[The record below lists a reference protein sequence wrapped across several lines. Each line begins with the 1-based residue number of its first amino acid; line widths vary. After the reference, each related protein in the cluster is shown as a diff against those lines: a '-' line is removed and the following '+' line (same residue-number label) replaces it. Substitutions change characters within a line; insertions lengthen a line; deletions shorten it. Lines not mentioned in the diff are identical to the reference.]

1 MEWGRTMGIV
11 EGLDIL
17 DGGLLARVHQCDV
30 ALTAHRQQ
38 AVAHGQ
44 AHHLLAVFQPNLRR
58 SPSGS
63 TNGRWIHS
71 WRSTVLGGFS
81 NVTLM
86 PPNISRKDRL
96 HHNHARVTSTIT
108 TNDRRLSPLL
118 LCRSLVTPCKQLV

>member
-58 SPSGS
+58 SPSRFNKWKMD
-63 TNGRWIHS
+63 TF
-71 WRSTVLGGFS
+71 VA
-81 NVTLM
+81 
-86 PPNISRKDRL
+86 L
-96 HHNHARVTSTIT
+96 HCARG
-108 TNDRRLSPLL
+108 L
-118 LCRSLVTPCKQLV
+118 Q